1 MNDATNHKVM
11 IVDDDEISADVLTL
25 ALESSFDIRTLNSGD
40 SALAALE
47 DFKPDVVLLDIS
59 MPGLDGYATCRAL
72 RERLIADEQ
81 PAVIFV
87 SAKDSLEDRLQAYES
102 GGDDFM
108 VKPIVPPE
116 VVRKVRVMVN
126 LVAERKQLK
135 ASADSARQMAMGF
148 LTNLGETGTAL
159 QFLRNSQ
166 TCRDPA
172 ELAQLTLATLR
183 EYGLEANVQLRP
195 PGESL
200 TFIESGRASPLEES
214 VFAMVRDL
222 DRIFQFRQRLIVNYP
237 HVSVLIKN
245 LPIADT
251 DRCGRL
257 RDLLAIIAEGCES
270 SMLALIRTAEIEAR
284 TRQLQQTSAAV
295 QAAITSLHAQY
306 QAQQADTRII
316 LHQMHDKFAHD
327 LMFLGLT
334 ETQEDRLMQLLDSSI
349 DETLELFARGL
360 DFGDKLAE
368 LRRGLA
374 TDDPIYVAPSQ
385 PNPSPPPAAGASN
398 DIELW

>member
-1 MNDATNHKVM
+1 
-11 IVDDDEISADVLTL
+11 
-25 ALESSFDIRTLNSGD
+25 
-40 SALAALE
+40 
-47 DFKPDVVLLDIS
+47 
-59 MPGLDGYATCRAL
+59 
-72 RERLIADEQ
+72 
-81 PAVIFV
+81 
-87 SAKDSLEDRLQAYES
+87 
-102 GGDDFM
+102 
-108 VKPIVPPE
+108 
-116 VVRKVRVMVN
+116 
-126 LVAERKQLK
+126 
-135 ASADSARQMAMGF
+135 MAMGF

-166 TCRDPA
+166 TCREPA
-172 ELAQLTLATLR
+172 ELARLTIATLR
-183 EYGLEANVQLRP
+183 EYGLETNVQLRP
-195 PGESL
+195 PGEIL

-214 VFAMVRDL
+214 VFTMVRDL
-222 DRIFQFRQRLIVNYP
+222 DRIFQFRQRLIINYP
-237 HVSVLIKN
+237 RVSVLVKN

-306 QAQQADTRII
+306 QTQQADTRI

-327 LMFLGLT
+327 LIFLGLT
-334 ETQEDRLMQLLDSSI
+334 ETQEDRLLQLLDSSI
-349 DETLELFARGL
+349 EETLELFSRGL
-360 DFGDKLAE
+360 DFGDKLAQ

-374 TDDPIYVAPSQ
+374 TDEQVYAIPSRT
-385 PNPSPPPAAGASN
+385 SSSHPPAAGSSD

>member
-1 MNDATNHKVM
+1 MHDSINHRVM
-11 IVDDDEISADVLTL
+11 IVDDDEITAASLDL
-25 ALESSFDIRTLNSGD
+25 ALRTTFETCLFHSGD
-40 SALAALE
+40 AALAALE
-47 DFKPDVVLLDIS
+47 DNRPDVILLDIA
-59 MPGLDGYATCRAL
+59 MPGLDGYETCRRL
-72 RERLIADEQ
+72 RKRLPAEEQ

-102 GGDDFM
+102 GGDDFI
-108 VKPIVPPE
+108 VKPILPPE
-116 VVRKVRVMVN
+116 LVRKVRVMVS

-166 TCRDPA
+166 SCREPA
-172 ELAQLTLATLR
+172 ELAQLTIATLR
-183 EYGLEANVQLRP
+183 EYGLETNVQLRP
-195 PGESL
+195 PGEIL
-200 TFIESGRASPLEES
+200 TFIESGRATPLEES
-214 VFAMVRDL
+214 VFAMMRDQ

-316 LHQMHDKFAHD
+316 LHQMHDKFSHD

-349 DETLELFARGL
+349 EETLELFARGL
-360 DFGDKLAE
+360 DFGDKLAQ

-374 TDDPIYVAPSQ
+374 TDEQVHVASSRT
-385 PNPSPPPAAGASN
+385 NPAPPPAAGSSD

>member
-1 MNDATNHKVM
+1 MHDSINHRVM
-11 IVDDDEISADVLTL
+11 IVDDDEITAASLDL
-25 ALESSFDIRTLNSGD
+25 ALRTTFETCLFHSGD
-40 SALAALE
+40 AALAALE
-47 DFKPDVVLLDIS
+47 DNRPDVILLDIA
-59 MPGLDGYATCRAL
+59 MPGLDGYETCRRL
-72 RERLIADEQ
+72 RKRLPAEEQ

-102 GGDDFM
+102 GGDDFI
-108 VKPIVPPE
+108 VKPILPPE
-116 VVRKVRVMVN
+116 LVRKVRVMVS

-166 TCRDPA
+166 SCREPA
-172 ELAQLTLATLR
+172 ELARLTIATLR
-183 EYGLEANVQLRP
+183 EYGLETNVQLRP
-195 PGESL
+195 PGEIL
-200 TFIESGRASPLEES
+200 TFIESGRATPLEES
-214 VFAMVRDL
+214 VFAMMRDQ

-316 LHQMHDKFAHD
+316 LHQMHDKFSHD

-349 DETLELFARGL
+349 EETLELFARGL
-360 DFGDKLAE
+360 DFGDKLAQ

-374 TDDPIYVAPSQ
+374 TDDQVHVASSRT
-385 PNPSPPPAAGASN
+385 NPAPPPAAGSSD

>member
-1 MNDATNHKVM
+1 MHDSINHRVM
-11 IVDDDEISADVLTL
+11 IVDDDEIIAT
-25 ALESSFDIRTLNSGD
+25 ALDFALRTTFETRLFHSGD
-40 SALAALE
+40 AALAALE
-47 DFKPDVVLLDIS
+47 DYRPEVVLLDIS
-59 MPGLDGYATCRAL
+59 MPGLDGYETCRRL
-72 RERLIADEQ
+72 RERLPAEEQ

-195 PGESL
+195 PGEIL
-200 TFIESGRASPLEES
+200 TFIESGQATPLEES
-214 VFAMVRDL
+214 VFTMVRDL
-222 DRIFQFRQRLIVNYP
+222 DRIFQFRRRLIINYP
-237 HVSVLIKN
+237 HVSVLVKN
-245 LPIADT
+245 LPIEDA

-270 SMLALIRTAEIEAR
+270 SMLALIRTAEIETR
-284 TRQLQQTSAAV
+284 TRQLQQTSADV
-295 QAAITSLHAQY
+295 QAAINSLHAQY
-306 QAQQADTRII
+306 QTQQADTRII

-327 LMFLGLT
+327 LIFLGLT
-334 ETQEDRLMQLLDSSI
+334 ETQEDRLLQLLDSSI
-349 DETLELFARGL
+349 EETLELFSRGL
-360 DFGDKLAE
+360 DFGDKLAQ

-374 TDDPIYVAPSQ
+374 TDDLIHVAPSRTS
-385 PNPSPPPAAGASN
+385 PSPPPATGSSN